1 MPARGFVPPSERGL
15 LPGKRWL
22 TYEDVEFALG
32 YGRSFIK
39 ELVQR
44 GQLLTVD
51 KGKGTRVTAES
62 VRRYAEHLE
71 AAARRERGIDEQGE
85 VAR

>member
-1 MPARGFVPPSERGL
+1 MKRTTPPPAEKGL

-22 TYEDVEFALG
+22 TYDDVEFALG
-32 YGRSFIK
+32 YGRTRIK

-44 GQLLTVD
+44 GQLLTVE

-62 VRRYAEHLE
+62 VRRYAEQLE
-71 AAARRERGIDEQGE
+71 VAARRERGIPEETG
-85 VAR
+85 A